1 MRSSLLVLLFLFSP
15 PMDWAPMWSR
25 RLRTNRCGSLRC
37 ITPRSA
43 RERVLFFLLFL
54 VMIDGLSLALKQ
66 LRFAAVF
73 KDWTLWTALLSL
85 PLMRAPSRF
94 SSFSLT
100 FDLTPSICQSGV
112 SPITSNLFHLLVLLG
127 FPKAGFPLKHD
138 RATPLF
144 STYPF
149 PCYLC

>member
-1 MRSSLLVLLFLFSP
+1 
-15 PMDWAPMWSR
+15 MDWAPMWSR
-25 RLRTNRCGSLRC
+25 RSRTNSCGSLRC

-54 VMIDGLSLALKQ
+54 VMIDGLPLALAITVRCGLQ
-66 LRFAAVF
+66 GLDSLDGIIIPAAY
-73 KDWTLWTALLSL
+73 AC
-85 PLMRAPSRF
+85 
-94 SSFSLT
+94 SFSL
-100 FDLTPSICQSGV
+100 FLLFPNLRSEPLHMSVWCFSYYLQSPRSTCIIGL
-112 SPITSNLFHLLVLLG
+112 SE
-127 FPKAGFPLKHD
+127 AGFPLKHD

>member
-1 MRSSLLVLLFLFSP
+1 MVTSFADELLRLFEMHYSEVRARTSS
-15 PMDWAPMWSR
+15 
-25 RLRTNRCGSLRC
+25 
-37 ITPRSA
+37 
-43 RERVLFFLLFL
+43 FFLLFL
-54 VMIDGLSLALKQ
+54 VMIDVLPLALKQ
-66 LRFAAVF
+66 LRFVAVF

-100 FDLTPSICQSGV
+100 FDLTPSICQSGA
-112 SPITSNLFHLLVLLG
+112 SPIASNLFHLLVLLG